1 MHFEN
6 FKMRYLVP
14 IEKCIL
20 LMMGSTLESKMRKEL
35 QISHNFSN
43 SEMTTSLK
51 SLKKMIEMALE
62 AKLETRLS

>member
-20 LMMGSTLESKMRKEL
+20 LMMDSTLESKMCKEL
-35 QISHNFSN
+35 QISHNFPN